1 MRLEEGRQVPI
12 PVAPLGGL
20 EVLTADHQHEVIFV
34 GCPVDRVD
42 EGFGC
47 PCVGLKGWD
56 DLGVLCLFKCLAEGL
71 ASVHPVHHDPLCK
84 LVLRKAVKARKHG
97 RPGRFGVEFVN
108 VFRFCAGGVL
118 DVEESPAFPHFP
130 TPRTR
135 PVHQTQQAVFT
146 ALEVGEHGARMCFS
160 ADGLFVHPIQQ
171 LGLGVDG
178 KLRLERRVLN
188 GPDVP
193 KRGLFHARFEFTP
206 RQREQ
211 VEQGG
216 FVDQES
222 NHLQP
227 HDGIQRPV
235 PFEGIAAPN
244 KQGEVAAWGV
254 RAFKNSQPSPDTGG
268 FGLAT
273 IKEQIEMI
281 RAEIDKTQKN
291 KATNAH
297 IGKLKAKIAQ
307 LKIKEEKTA
316 AHSKASGGGKGFE
329 VRKSGDATVALVGF
343 PSVGKS
349 TLISKVTDAHSEAGG
364 YAFTTLTCIPGVM
377 EHRGAKIQI
386 LDLPGLIKGAAEGK
400 GRGREILNVI
410 RSADMVLYIV
420 DPFQDGHFNVL
431 HRELH
436 NAGLRLNEVK
446 PPVFIKR
453 TDRGGIEVRST
464 VEQTHLT
471 EEEMADIIRSFG
483 YTSALVTLRENSTA
497 EQIVDAL
504 AGNRVYEKAVIAIN
518 KIDIATD
525 DDIARARS
533 ALPQEWPIMNI
544 SAFKDIGLEDLKDF
558 IYDNLGFMR
567 VFLKPQGQEADMEE
581 PLIVKDDSTVE
592 NICVKLHRDFVRK
605 FRFARIRGPS
615 AKFDDQRV
623 GLDHQLKDGD
633 VLTIVV
639 KR

>member
-1 MRLEEGRQVPI
+1 MIQGEAFVRALKNG
-12 PVAPLGGL
+12 PLNG
-20 EVLTADHQHEVIFV
+20 TT
-34 GCPVDRVD
+34 
-42 EGFGC
+42 
-47 PCVGLKGWD
+47 
-56 DLGVLCLFKCLAEGL
+56 
-71 ASVHPVHHDPLCK
+71 
-84 LVLRKAVKARKHG
+84 
-97 RPGRFGVEFVN
+97 
-108 VFRFCAGGVL
+108 GGV
-118 DVEESPAFPHFP
+118 
-130 TPRTR
+130 
-135 PVHQTQQAVFT
+135 
-146 ALEVGEHGARMCFS
+146 
-160 ADGLFVHPIQQ
+160 
-171 LGLGVDG
+171 
-178 KLRLERRVLN
+178 
-188 GPDVP
+188 
-193 KRGLFHARFEFTP
+193 
-206 RQREQ
+206 
-211 VEQGG
+211 
-216 FVDQES
+216 
-222 NHLQP
+222 
-227 HDGIQRPV
+227 
-235 PFEGIAAPN
+235 
-244 KQGEVAAWGV
+244 
-254 RAFKNSQPSPDTGG
+254 
-268 FGLAT
+268 GLAT
-273 IKEQIEMI
+273 IKEQIELI

-307 LKIKEEKTA
+307 LKLKEEKTA

-410 RSADMVLYIV
+410 RSADMVLYIM

-436 NAGLRLNEVK
+436 NAGLRLNETK
-446 PPVFIKR
+446 PPVFINR
-453 TDRGGIEVRST
+453 TERGGIEIRST
-464 VEQTHLT
+464 VEQTHLSD
-471 EEEMADIIRSFG
+471 EEIAGIIRTFG
-483 YTSALVTLRENSTA
+483 YTSALVTLREDSTA

-518 KIDIATD
+518 KIDIATE

-544 SAFKDIGLEDLKDF
+544 SAFKDIGLDDLKDF

-567 VFLKPQGQEADMEE
+567 VYLKPQGQEADMEE

-592 NICVKLHRDFVRK
+592 TICIKLHRDFVRK

-615 AKFDDQRV
+615 AKFNDQRV

>member
-1 MRLEEGRQVPI
+1 MTPFGS
-12 PVAPLGGL
+12 L
-20 EVLTADHQHEVIFV
+20 EVLPADHQHEVVLVHGSI
-34 GCPVDRVD
+34 DRMN
-42 EGFGC
+42 
-47 PCVGLKGWD
+47 
-56 DLGVLCLFKCLAEGL
+56 EGL
-71 ASVHPVHHDPLCK
+71 GSAGVRLKRRDNLRVFGFFKRLAKLLAPFHPVHHDPCSVL
-84 LVLRKAVKARKHG
+84 LVGHAVEALQDLVPHA
-97 RPGRFGVEFVN
+97 FGVEFMD
-108 VFRFCAGGVL
+108 VFGFRPASVFE
-118 DVEESPAFPHFP
+118 VEEGPAFPYFP
-130 TPRTR
+130 APWTGPL
-135 PVHQTQQAVFT
+135 HQGQQAFLAVVKVSEDGPSVRFT
-146 ALEVGEHGARMCFS
+146 VGS
-160 ADGLFVHPIQQ
+160 LLVHPVQQ
-171 LGLGVDG
+171 VSLGIDG
-178 KLRLERRVLN
+178 KLRFEGLVLN
-188 GPDVP
+188 RAEVAERGP
-193 KRGLFHARFEFTP
+193 FHARFEFTP
-206 RQREQ
+206 RQRKQ
-211 VEQGG
+211 VVQGG
-216 FVDQES
+216 FVDQQS
-222 NHLQP
+222 DHVQP
-227 HDGIQRPV
+227 HERTQRPV
-235 PFEGIAAPN
+235 PFEGIAAHN

-307 LKIKEEKTA
+307 LKLKEEKAA

-471 EEEMADIIRSFG
+471 EDEMADIIRSFG

-533 ALPQEWPIMNI
+533 ALPQQWPIMNI
-544 SAFKDIGLEDLKDF
+544 SAFKDIGLDELKDF